1 MMALTKPYK
10 RSPLA
15 HFSGSAA
22 YGTTGILARWQRAG
36 RLLSKKDEPSLTVAA
51 SQGNIMWSADHRKNP
66 NQPFMLNN
74 FLSDGPGV
82 TLVTDSMEWGKK
94 RAKRRNFTDEVEV
107 PIYEDTQNQ
116 AMI

>member
-1 MMALTKPYK
+1 
-10 RSPLA
+10 
-15 HFSGSAA
+15 
-22 YGTTGILARWQRAG
+22 
-36 RLLSKKDEPSLTVAA
+36 
-51 SQGNIMWSADHRKNP
+51 
-66 NQPFMLNN
+66 MLNN